1 MVQRID
7 QKSDVFAHVA
17 ADVIFAGQKLR
28 GLIYQVS
35 SQYAI
40 EQSFFVS
47 LIEFF
52 HTIGEQTKGG
62 IQEDSFRMKGF
73 QLSCYINH
81 ALTGGDHV
89 INDQNI
95 FSFYIAAQKLM
106 GNDWIASIDYFRV
119 ITAFVEH
126 THVYTQHIC
135 QINCTAGTTL
145 IRADDHQMLTVYLN
159 VIYVGEQCLDKLVS
173 RLYSL
178 KTRQRDC
185 ILYTRV
191 MRIKG
196 DDIVHT
202 HRYQLLQSQCAVQ

>member
-1 MVQRID
+1 MHPAFAAVPLLYLSVLVPIKETVDSFVGIKKITDRCIMVQRID

-28 GLIYQVS
+28 GLIYQVG

-95 FSFYIAAQKLM
+95 FSFYIAAR
-106 GNDWIASIDYFRV
+106 NS
-119 ITAFVEH
+119 
-126 THVYTQHIC
+126 
-135 QINCTAGTTL
+135 
-145 IRADDHQMLTVYLN
+145 
-159 VIYVGEQCLDKLVS
+159 
-173 RLYSL
+173 
-178 KTRQRDC
+178 
-185 ILYTRV
+185 
-191 MRIKG
+191 
-196 DDIVHT
+196 
-202 HRYQLLQSQCAVQ
+202 